1 MGIHDLGLHVVQQ
14 EPCNDLK
21 PQTAPQSQAMGWET
35 LVARW
40 GPCMQPRR
48 GPTMGEKILAAHQG
62 PRNTMGTAMTPCHL
76 GSLQHTQRTGPG
88 SWHPSLPPPVPSLGP
103 ELTRPG
109 PQTGT

>member
-48 GPTMGEKILAAHQG
+48 GPTMGEKIDPACPAGNVSYSQV
-62 PRNTMGTAMTPCHL
+62 TAQL
-76 GSLQHTQRTGPG
+76 KELPG
-88 SWHPSLPPPVPSLGP
+88 YL
-103 ELTRPG
+103 
-109 PQTGT
+109 